1 MEIMI
6 KQFIQYSQKKLDNYT
21 IKKKLYLLYIF
32 CVLIP
37 LIITDSIIL
46 SIVIQTEKAARKH
59 DMENTAN
66 AVKYNIS
73 LSIEQAETFAKNIY
87 LNHDINEFMNVQY
100 KSPLDYY
107 NGYLKLMK
115 DSLFKSSLGTSNMV
129 ITMYADNP
137 TIINGSEFSR
147 LEMIKESEWYQ
158 YLQQSEQDIICYI
171 YYEDKINTESRRKIS
186 VIRKLNFYKK
196 DTFEKILK
204 VDLDYSQMTRS
215 LINAN
220 YDNPVYIC
228 MDDRIIFS
236 NDGHSGLIKN
246 FDTFSKEE
254 KKQIGYHQSM
264 SIYGTQLDIYIL
276 NIKLHILQ
284 QLKENLLLI
293 LFLIFVNA
301 FFPFLMMQGI
311 NHSFTIRFRQI
322 SEAFEQ
328 VKEEKLQEIK
338 QISGTDEI
346 AVLMH
351 NYNKMVIRINELIQ
365 TVYKDKLKKQEMDI
379 ARKNA
384 ELLALHSQIN
394 PHFLFNALESI
405 RMRSILKKEYETAKM
420 VEKLAIMERQ
430 NVEWGNDIVTIEEE
444 INFVKAYLELQK
456 YRFGERL
463 SYFIEVEESCQTI
476 QIPRLT
482 LVTFVENACV
492 HGIEN
497 KIAKS
502 WIFVRVYKNEDW
514 IFLEIEDTGGGI
526 KPYIAEELKE
536 KMEQASIEQ
545 LKKKG
550 RVGIVNACLRLK
562 MVTDDKVKF
571 DLESEENIGTIVT
584 IKIPKEREES

>member
-1 MEIMI
+1 
-6 KQFIQYSQKKLDNYT
+6 
-21 IKKKLYLLYIF
+21 
-32 CVLIP
+32 
-37 LIITDSIIL
+37 
-46 SIVIQTEKAARKH
+46 
-59 DMENTAN
+59 
-66 AVKYNIS
+66 
-73 LSIEQAETFAKNIY
+73 
-87 LNHDINEFMNVQY
+87 
-100 KSPLDYY
+100 
-107 NGYLKLMK
+107 
-115 DSLFKSSLGTSNMV
+115 
-129 ITMYADNP
+129 
-137 TIINGSEFSR
+137 
-147 LEMIKESEWYQ
+147 
-158 YLQQSEQDIICYI
+158 
-171 YYEDKINTESRRKIS
+171 
-186 VIRKLNFYKK
+186 
-196 DTFEKILK
+196 
-204 VDLDYSQMTRS
+204 
-215 LINAN
+215 
-220 YDNPVYIC
+220 
-228 MDDRIIFS
+228 
-236 NDGHSGLIKN
+236 
-246 FDTFSKEE
+246 
-254 KKQIGYHQSM
+254 
-264 SIYGTQLDIYIL
+264 
-276 NIKLHILQ
+276 
-284 QLKENLLLI
+284 
-293 LFLIFVNA
+293 
-301 FFPFLMMQGI
+301 MMQGI

-328 VKEEKLQEIK
+328 VNEEKLQEIK

-430 NVEWGNDIVTIEEE
+430 NVEWGNDIVPIEEE

-502 WIFVRVYKNEDW
+502 WIFVRVYKNEGW

-536 KMEQASIEQ
+536 KMEKASIEQ